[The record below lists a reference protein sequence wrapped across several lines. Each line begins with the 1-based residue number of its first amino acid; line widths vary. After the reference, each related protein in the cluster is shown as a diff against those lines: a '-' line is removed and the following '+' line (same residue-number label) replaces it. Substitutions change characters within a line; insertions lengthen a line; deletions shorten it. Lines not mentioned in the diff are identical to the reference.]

1 MPTSPVPRY
10 NAGDLSVN
18 GMAETAGCLPIS
30 LCFLKAELILAEHM
44 ATQQTD
50 YFPASLAQRSCD
62 CLLDNDG

>member
-1 MPTSPVPRY
+1 M
-10 NAGDLSVN
+10 N

-50 YFPASLAQRSCD
+50 YFLASLAQRSCD